1 MAVPA
6 AWTAFRKY
14 NTNDQCS
21 FAGLL
26 YTSLLD
32 DNFNHVPGELAS
44 TAWWLQQSGNVR
56 TVAAGTNVTITGT
69 NEYPIINATGGGGGV
84 QSVEAGPGIAVD
96 NTDPTAPIVSLDIP
110 SYGDGQIFSY
120 PGGTYTL
127 ASTGGPEVY
136 QSGWYNL
143 RLDVK
148 LTGPVR
154 CGVGDRIKF
163 DLFYLN
169 SSSNEVLL
177 WTTNLY
183 ALPETLLS
191 APYEIACDGVFR
203 MRNVSPSTRNSLYLR
218 VSSVNA
224 SGALFW
230 QSLELTTPRV
240 VSFSGSAA

>member
-1 MAVPA
+1 MATTVVEE
-6 AWTAFRKY
+6 WSAFRKY
-14 NTNDQCS
+14 NEGNQVL
-21 FAGLL
+21 FAGTT

-32 DNFNHVPGELAS
+32 DNINHPPGEEAS
-44 TAWWLQQSGNVR
+44 EAWWQRMPTFVQI
-56 TVAAGTNVTITGT
+56 VAAGDGVTVTGT
-69 NEYPIINATGGGGGV
+69 DEYPIINVSGV
-84 QSVEAGPGIAVD
+84 QTVVAGDGIAVD
-96 NTDPTAPIVSLDIP
+96 STDPTAPIVSLDIP
-110 SYGDGQIFSY
+110 YYGDGQIFSY

-163 DLFYLN
+163 DLYYLDN
-169 SSSNEVLL
+169 GSNEVPL

-203 MRNVSPSTRNSLYLR
+203 MPAASPSTRNSLYLR

-224 SGALFW
+224 SGTLFW
-230 QSLELTTPRV
+230 QSLELADPRV
-240 VSFSGSAA
+240 VSFSGPAA